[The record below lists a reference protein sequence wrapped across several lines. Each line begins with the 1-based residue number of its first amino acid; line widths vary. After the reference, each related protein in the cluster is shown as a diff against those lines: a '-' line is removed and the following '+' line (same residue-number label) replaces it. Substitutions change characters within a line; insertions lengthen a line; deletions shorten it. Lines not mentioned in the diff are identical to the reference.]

1 MIGDSDLDRL
11 RKAVRQGV
19 MLGTYGKLQGL
30 RRVEMWRGCLGLHSG
45 CWLFRLPVPQYQTML
60 RFHIPLIELDVP
72 N

>member
-1 MIGDSDLDRL
+1 MRAIELIDASSIKIVVPG
-11 RKAVRQGV
+11 VRP
-19 MLGTYGKLQGL
+19 KGL

>member
-1 MIGDSDLDRL
+1 M
-11 RKAVRQGV
+11 RK
-19 MLGTYGKLQGL
+19 GL